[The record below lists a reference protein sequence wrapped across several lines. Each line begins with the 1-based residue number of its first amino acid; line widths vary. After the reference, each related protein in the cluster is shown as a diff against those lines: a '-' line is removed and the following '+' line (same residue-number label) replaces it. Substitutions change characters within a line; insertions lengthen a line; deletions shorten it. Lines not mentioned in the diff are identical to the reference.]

1 VRLAPEG
8 WLQQHD
14 QLPPLPADAV
24 REDGPEQ
31 CLGTSES
38 RSAPWTT
45 AVSRETAGVWA
56 RLLAKVYEVDLL
68 RCSRCGSPMKVL
80 AVITDPPEVRRILL
94 HLIKTGVAP
103 PGLDASSLN

>member
-8 WLQQHD
+8 CLQQHHLQHAPGASAAPD
-14 QLPPLPADAV
+14 DSPRPSASS
-24 REDGPEQ
+24 R
-31 CLGTSES
+31 ES
-38 RSAPWTT
+38 RSA
-45 AVSRETAGVWA
+45 SA
-56 RLLAKVYEVDLL
+56 RLLAMIYEVDVL
-68 RCSRCGSPMKVL
+68 RCCRCGSPMKAL